1 MVFHCCHLTSVHSR
15 HDTRIV
21 WKQCRSLVKKKY
33 AVTLIVGDGKGD
45 ECSSDGMRILDVGL
59 PETRG
64 ERFFHTAWKVY
75 KKALLLDA
83 DLYHLHDPELI
94 VWGILLKMH
103 GKKVVFDVHEDIPV
117 QILSKPYIP
126 KALRGGLSFTA
137 RIFLGLVSR
146 GFDAIVTAT
155 PFIQARL
162 HSVNACVVNVNNFP
176 MEEETKEFLNE
187 KTESE
192 QYLVYAGSI
201 SPLRGMREMVEALAL
216 VRQPLRLKVAGI
228 FPESDYKD
236 ELRQL
241 PGWQYVDE
249 LGWLDR
255 TAVCSL
261 IRNAMAGL
269 VILHPIPNYIDS
281 LPVKMFEYM
290 GLGIP
295 VIASDFP
302 LWRSILKN
310 NHCGL
315 FVDPVNSS
323 ALAEAID
330 SLSSNPALAEQMGKN
345 GYSAVMRQYT
355 WKTEEQ
361 KLLDLYENM
370 LGTKMHMDHQ

>member
-1 MVFHCCHLTSVHSR
+1 
-15 HDTRIV
+15 
-21 WKQCRSLVKKKY
+21 
-33 AVTLIVGDGKGD
+33 
-45 ECSSDGMRILDVGL
+45 
-59 PETRG
+59 
-64 ERFFHTAWKVY
+64 
-75 KKALLLDA
+75 
-83 DLYHLHDPELI
+83 
-94 VWGILLKMH
+94 
-103 GKKVVFDVHEDIPV
+103 
-117 QILSKPYIP
+117 
-126 KALRGGLSFTA
+126 
-137 RIFLGLVSR
+137 
-146 GFDAIVTAT
+146 
-155 PFIQARL
+155 
-162 HSVNACVVNVNNFP
+162 